1 MLGGSDLV
9 TARLD
14 QIRDN
19 TSQLLLFPPAMMG
32 NAPLRYML
40 HGWLQV
46 AKSCQRNRDQLAT
59 ALCSRR
65 CRTTVALNLAP
76 RLVQLMQFGAAQ
88 CSHPSYII
96 GKPPSLYII
105 QTYYWYRQGLCAQGI
120 AGQDT
125 RHQTHQT
132 HVKTEN

>member
-19 TSQLLLFPPAMMG
+19 TSQLLLFPPAMLG

-46 AKSCQRNRDQLAT
+46 AKSCQQNRDQLAT

-65 CRTTVALNLAP
+65 CRTTSSTKP
-76 RLVQLMQFGAAQ
+76 R
-88 CSHPSYII
+88 P
-96 GKPPSLYII
+96 
-105 QTYYWYRQGLCAQGI
+105 
-120 AGQDT
+120 
-125 RHQTHQT
+125 
-132 HVKTEN
+132 